1 MKTENYHLIHWALCW
16 GEVQAELLVKAGE
29 YDKAA
34 DITIKLAK
42 ARIALDEELKGDL
55 DDNLDDDGRRD
66 LDKRSDS
73 FYAEY
78 YSENADDTKTNQ
90 RSF

>member
-42 ARIALDEELKGDL
+42 ARIALDAEFKG
-55 DDNLDDDGRRD
+55 
-66 LDKRSDS
+66 
-73 FYAEY
+73 
-78 YSENADDTKTNQ
+78 
-90 RSF
+90 

>member
-1 MKTENYHLIHWALCW
+1 MKTENYKLIHWALCW

-42 ARIALDEELKGDL
+42 ARIALDQEFKIDIKEL
-55 DDNLDDDGRRD
+55 N
-66 LDKRSDS
+66 
-73 FYAEY
+73 
-78 YSENADDTKTNQ
+78 
-90 RSF
+90 